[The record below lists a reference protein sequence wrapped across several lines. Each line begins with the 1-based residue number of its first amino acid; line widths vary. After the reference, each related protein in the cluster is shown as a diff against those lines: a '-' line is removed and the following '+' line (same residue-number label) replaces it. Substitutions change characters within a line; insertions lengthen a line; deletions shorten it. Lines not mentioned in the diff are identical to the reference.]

1 MTEVERMAVFDRIA
15 SGVEIHGGASKML
28 EYNVRL
34 FFEKSMKPG
43 V

>member
-1 MTEVERMAVFDRIA
+1 MTEVERMAVFERIA
-15 SGVEIHGGASKML
+15 SGVEIHAGASKML